1 MFVSNITDRLNKVLG
16 TLNSK
21 TIAVEAHKKFVS
33 VTPIRSGNARRKTK
47 LNNTTID
54 ANYAYA
60 QRLEDNYS
68 EQTRGKG
75 MIQPTLDH
83 IRDYV
88 FQKTGIRIK

>member
-1 MFVSNITDRLNKVLG
+1 VSNITDRLNKVLG
-16 TLNSK
+16 TLNSR
-21 TIAVEAHKKFVS
+21 TIAIEAHKKFVS
-33 VTPIRSGNARRKTK
+33 VTPIRSGNARRKTR

-54 ANYAYA
+54 ANYPYA

-88 FQKTGIRIK
+88 FQKTGIKIK

>member
-1 MFVSNITDRLNKVLG
+1 MSNITDRLNKVLG
-16 TLNSK
+16 TLNSR
-21 TIAVEAHKKFVS
+21 TIAIEAHKKFVS
-33 VTPIRSGNARRKTK
+33 VTPIRSGNARRKTR

-68 EQTRGKG
+68 NQTHGKG
-75 MIQPTLDH
+75 MVQPTLDH

-88 FQKTGIRIK
+88 FQKTGIKIK